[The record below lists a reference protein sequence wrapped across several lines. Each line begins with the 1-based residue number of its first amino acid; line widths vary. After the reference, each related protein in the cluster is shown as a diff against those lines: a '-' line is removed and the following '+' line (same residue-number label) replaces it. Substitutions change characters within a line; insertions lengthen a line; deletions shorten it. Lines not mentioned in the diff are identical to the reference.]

1 MGKTSKNTKLDNASK
16 AAAAK
21 AVKDSKHKPSVE
33 PELRTSPSVYRIQF
47 SDMRGPIEDN
57 IAYFQEIGKCLAWN
71 IIHDNDDPILE
82 VLSHV
87 PPTQFI
93 ASSTIVE
100 NPVEFTE
107 KWWRPANPDDFVDAD
122 PADDATDAANAVAG
136 VEAQAKGEAPA
147 TDPEANEPPADSDSD
162 SDSKSDSKSDSDSD
176 SDSDSKSDSKSETD
190 FGSGDTNETDNP
202 NGGEDNGQE
211 KGQEEN
217 EDDKMLKDDA

>member
-16 AAAAK
+16 AVAAK
-21 AVKDSKHKPSVE
+21 AVEDSKHKPSVE

-47 SDMRGPIEDN
+47 SDMRGPVEDN

-107 KWWRPANPDDFVDAD
+107 KWKQPANPDDFVDAD

-147 TDPEANEPPADSDSD
+147 TDPNADPVSSESELLADPNADPMMTVTLQVTADTANDV
-162 SDSKSDSKSDSDSD
+162 
-176 SDSDSKSDSKSETD
+176 
-190 FGSGDTNETDNP
+190 GSGDTNETDNP
-202 NGGEDNGQE
+202 NGGEDDGQE

>member
-1 MGKTSKNTKLDNASK
+1 MRKTSKNTKLDNASK

-47 SDMRGPIEDN
+47 SDMRGPVEDN

-147 TDPEANEPPADSDSD
+147 TDPEANEPPADSDPD
-162 SDSKSDSKSDSDSD
+162 SD
-176 SDSDSKSDSKSETD
+176 SETD

-202 NGGEDNGQE
+202 NGGEDDGQE